1 VGCPRNR
8 LTLCLITDRRRL
20 LAVTGLPSH
29 AWADAL
35 LAQIEGAVAGGIDVV
50 QIRESGLPAG
60 EYVRFVRRC
69 VEVAGRSRVRVMVND
84 RLDVALAAGAHGV
97 HLREN
102 SMTIGEARQLSPPG
116 FLVGRSVHA
125 RATAAQSR
133 PADYLLAG
141 SVFETDSK
149 PQQPATLGLAGLRE
163 VVVAAGACPV
173 WALGGITA
181 ERVRDVLACGVSGVA
196 AIGAFLPRDRTTA
209 VTEDVRK
216 ASEALRFSL
225 TG

>member
-1 VGCPRNR
+1 
-8 LTLCLITDRRRL
+8 
-20 LAVTGLPSH
+20 
-29 AWADAL
+29 
-35 LAQIEGAVAGGIDVV
+35 V

-60 EYVRFVRRC
+60 DYVRFVRQCIEAVR
-69 VEVAGRSRVRVMVND
+69 RSPTRVIVND

-102 SMTIGEARQLSPPG
+102 SIAINDARRLAPKG

-125 RATAAQSR
+125 PATAARSR
-133 PADYLLAG
+133 DADYLLTG

-149 PQQPATLGLAGLRE
+149 PQQPATLGLVGLRE
-163 VVVAAGACPV
+163 VVEAAGACPV

-181 ERVRDVLACGVSGVA
+181 ARVHDVLACGATGVA
-196 AIGAFLPRDRTTA
+196 GIGAFLPRGRTTA
-209 VTEDVRK
+209 VADDVQNVTEL
-216 ASEALRFSL
+216 LRFSL